1 MIKISGWLSYL
12 LMISLFLILL
22 YWVEGGSWSS
32 RAVAKYNDGYG
43 TFDMKSYDVN
53 TVEKVLSSMTPEG
66 YRISYRYYVGDY
78 LFTVVWGLLQCMISG
93 SVYSSLN
100 YSKNVTF
107 VLFTLAIALPILRG
121 IADIIE
127 NTLLV
132 VTLKH
137 FPIINTKIIET
148 AAMATK
154 IKLGSIKTWALLIL
168 VGVIMR
174 IISIFKV

>member
-1 MIKISGWLSYL
+1 MIG
-12 LMISLFLILL
+12 LFLILL

-66 YRISYRYYVGDY
+66 YRISYRHYVGDY
-78 LFTVVWGLLQCMISG
+78 LFTVVWGLLQCMISS
-93 SVYSSLN
+93 SVYTSQN
-100 YSKNVTF
+100 DSKNVTLI
-107 VLFTLAIALPILRG
+107 LFTLAIAMPILRG
-121 IADIIE
+121 IADIVE

-132 VTLKH
+132 YTLKQY
-137 FPIINTKIIET
+137 PLINTKIIEI

-154 IKLGSIKTWALLIL
+154 IKLGSIKIWALLIL
-168 VGVIMR
+168 VGLIIR
-174 IISIFKV
+174 IVSAFNNSF